1 MSLLKRTIIAG
12 VLIAPA
18 LFPNAAQAQ
27 FDFGG
32 GATSASSSKPWA
44 DFKLNPKTKIKL
56 QFRNA
61 GIDSIISLFQDTS
74 GVTIVKD
81 PQLVDKLTLT
91 SAKPVSISDAFQ
103 ILSTTLSLKGYEMVK
118 DGSLLVI
125 RKKVDRPAAPA
136 IDWTA
141 LAGASQGEQ
150 SELKVYP
157 VKFASATALSRVLNE
172 VFQSQAAGGGFPGF
186 NFGGGGGGG
195 RFGGAGGGGGFQFGG
210 FGQRQ
215 QPQVR
220 ASADEFSN
228 SVVVNAPR
236 SQQKDVA
243 DLITRLDKETD
254 APQRPVVYKLEFAG
268 AAEVATS
275 ISNVLIANAPKGR
288 GQSNTQQQGGGG
300 FFGALFGGG
309 QANRQQQAQ
318 VSTDVRT
325 NSIIVTA
332 TEDIHTLVKQIVTQL
347 DQKIAVESSTF
358 VIPLANA
365 RADSVASLL
374 NSAFGTRSGLNGG
387 GNRGGTAGGTNRP
400 NTGTLGG
407 GNNNRV
413 GGGNNLGGEVI
424 DPNSIAL
431 QMKNPNAD
439 EGELLTTVGVAQ
451 GFGGGFFGGQNNQNN
466 QNRNQNVARDS
477 SGKVVNIQDLQNQVT
492 TIADPN
498 TNSIIVVTTPEN
510 AELLRRIVSQLDKIP
525 EQVMIQTIIVEASL
539 DDSKK
544 LGFEWTLAQN
554 NVFNQTGATG
564 TASTLFPDAANT
576 VAQGF
581 KYSLVG
587 GALQAT
593 IKAIQTDDRFNVLST
608 PRIFTSN
615 NVQAQINISQSIPYI
630 LSSRQDANG
639 NFTYNYDFRDV
650 GIVLTVTPR
659 ITSNGYVTMD
669 VDQQA
674 NDLQGYTSFNAP
686 IINQRQAQTTVSVK
700 DGETI
705 VLGGIIRNTVT
716 SSVRKVPLLGDIPL
730 LGELFRSTT
739 KGKSKTELLV
749 FLTPRVVRDSDDAR
763 MLRQNQQNQ
772 LSSGSQ
778 KDLNT
783 ALPQKGGTPPP
794 TTKGG
799 GDKKGNGGN

>member
-18 LFPNAAQAQ
+18 LFPTAAQAQ

-32 GATSASSSKPWA
+32 GATSAASSKPWS

-91 SAKPVSISDAFQ
+91 SAKPVSLSDAFQ
-103 ILSTTLSLKGYEMVK
+103 ILSTTLGLKGYEMVK

-136 IDWTA
+136 IDFSA
-141 LAGASQGEQ
+141 IMSANQGEQ

-157 VKFASATALSRVLNE
+157 VKYASATALAKVLNE

-186 NFGGGGGGG
+186 NFGGGGAGG
-195 RFGGAGGGGGFQFGG
+195 RFGAAAAGGGGFQFGG

-220 ASADEFSN
+220 ASSDEFSN

-254 APQRPVVYKLEFAG
+254 APQRPVVYKLEYAS
-268 AAEVATS
+268 ATDVATS

-318 VSTDVRT
+318 VSTDTRT

-332 TEDIHTLVKQIVTQL
+332 TDDIHALVRQIVGQL

-387 GNRGGTAGGTNRP
+387 GNRGGTATTTNRT
-400 NTGTLGG
+400 TGTLGTT
-407 GNNNRV
+407 NNRTA
-413 GGGNNLGGEVI
+413 GGGLGGEIV
-424 DPNSIAL
+424 DPNSIAVQL
-431 QMKNPNAD
+431 KNPNAD

-451 GFGGGFFGGQNNQNN
+451 GFGGGFFGGQNQNT
-466 QNRNQNVARDS
+466 QNRNQTVARDS
-477 SGKVVNIQDLQNQVT
+477 SGRVVNIQDLQNQVT

-510 AELLRRIVSQLDKIP
+510 AELIRRIVGQLDKIP
-525 EQVMIQTIIVEASL
+525 EQVMIQTIIVEATL
-539 DDSKK
+539 DDSRK
-544 LGFEWTLAQN
+544 LGFDWTFTQN
-554 NVFNQTGATG
+554 NVFNQKGATG
-564 TASTLFPDAANT
+564 TASTNFPDAANT

-581 KYSLVG
+581 KYSIVG
-587 GALQAT
+587 GALQTT

-615 NVQAQINISQSIPYI
+615 NVQAEINISQSIPYI

-639 NFTYNYDFRDV
+639 NFTYNYDFKDV

-669 VDQQA
+669 VTQQA

-716 SSVRKVPLLGDIPL
+716 SSVRKVPILGDVPL
-730 LGELFRSTT
+730 LGQLFRSTD
-739 KGKSKTELLV
+739 KSKSKTELLV

-763 MLRQNQQNQ
+763 MLRQNQTNQ
-772 LSSGSQ
+772 LSTNSQ
-778 KDLNT
+778 KDLNS
-783 ALPQKGGTPPP
+783 ALPGKGGTPPP
-794 TTKGG
+794 ATT
-799 GDKKGNGGN
+799 GDDKKKGNGGNK

>member
-18 LFPNAAQAQ
+18 LFPTAAQAQ

-32 GATSASSSKPWA
+32 GATSAASSKPWA
-44 DFKLNPKTKIKL
+44 DFKLNPKTKVKL

-103 ILSTTLSLKGYEMVK
+103 ILSTTLGLKGYEMVK

-125 RKKVDRPAAPA
+125 RKKVDRPATPA
-136 IDWTA
+136 FDPSIFQNN
-141 LAGASQGEQ
+141 QGEQ

-157 VKFASATALSRVLNE
+157 VKFASATALAKVLNE
-172 VFQSQAAGGGFPGF
+172 VFQTQAAGGGFPGI

-195 RFGGAGGGGGFQFGG
+195 FARFGGGAGAFGGG

-220 ASADEFSN
+220 ASSDEFSN
-228 SVVVNAPR
+228 SVVVNAPH

-254 APQRPVVYKLEFAG
+254 APQRPVVYKLEYAS
-268 AAEVATS
+268 AADVATS

-288 GQSNTQQQGGGG
+288 GQSNTQQNGGGG

-332 TEDIHTLVKQIVTQL
+332 TDDIHLLVKQIVSQL

-374 NSAFGTRSGLNGG
+374 NSAFGTRTGLNGG
-387 GNRGGTAGGTNRP
+387 GNRGGTATGTNRTTTT
-400 NTGTLGG
+400 NTLGG
-407 GNNNRV
+407 GNNNRT
-413 GGGNNLGGEVI
+413 GGGLGGEVV

-431 QMKNPNAD
+431 QLKNPNAD

-451 GFGGGFFGGQNNQNN
+451 GFGGGFFGGQNQNN
-466 QNRNQNVARDS
+466 QNRTQTVARDS
-477 SGKVVNIQDLQNQVT
+477 SGRVVNIQDLQNQVT

-510 AELLRRIVSQLDKIP
+510 AELIRRIVSQLDKIP
-525 EQVMIQTIIVEASL
+525 EQVMIETIIVEATL
-539 DDSKK
+539 DNTKK
-544 LGFEWTLAQN
+544 LGFEWTFAQN
-554 NVFNQTGATG
+554 NVFNQPGATG

-587 GALQAT
+587 GALQTT

-639 NFTYNYDFRDV
+639 NYTYNYDFKDV

-669 VDQQA
+669 VSQQA

-686 IINQRQAQTTVSVK
+686 IINQRQAETTVSVK

-716 SSVRKVPLLGDIPL
+716 SSVRKVPLLGDLPL
-730 LGELFRSTT
+730 LGELFRSTS
-739 KGKSKTELLV
+739 KEKAKTELLV
-749 FLTPRVVRDSDDAR
+749 FLTPRVVRDDDEAR
-763 MLRQNQQNQ
+763 MLYQKQRNQ
-772 LSSGSQ
+772 LSPGSQ
-778 KDLNT
+778 KDLNSVI
-783 ALPQKGGTPPP
+783 PPKGAVPPP
-794 TTKGG
+794 VTTGG
-799 GDKKGNGGN
+799 GDKKGNGGNK